1 MSRIQFDPKQM
12 ERIQEFLESIPE
24 PSTMTPEQLE
34 AYQEKVEGAIDTL
47 NDLEPRDENSEVY
60 DEWADLHEDLEDMLD
75 EIQDCL

>member
-34 AYQEKVEGAIDTL
+34 AYQEKGEDAIDTL